1 MGRGR
6 DSRRKKSHVRRI
18 HQNRIL
24 RNDRRSCISNS
35 TRPVRI
41 AHFHRDCTNLAP
53 SDSEKILPHRLAPCD
68 RSIDSLDNSSHNNI
82 RRCDR
87 GLRTIIER
95 IDGTIKRQYLLWA
108 FPKQRNYE
116 PETSGEEAKLL
127 LLRPRILARRVQPNS
142 RMYYT
147 CLANSPNGRFRT

>member
-6 DSRRKKSHVRRI
+6 DSRRKESHVRRI

-35 TRPVRI
+35 TRPVRT
-41 AHFHRDCTNLAP
+41 AHFHRDCTNLVP
-53 SDSEKILPHRLAPCD
+53 SDSERILPHWLARRD

-87 GLRTIIER
+87 GLRAFIER
-95 IDGTIKRQYLLWA
+95 IDGTIERQYAL
-108 FPKQRNYE
+108 
-116 PETSGEEAKLL
+116 
-127 LLRPRILARRVQPNS
+127 
-142 RMYYT
+142 
-147 CLANSPNGRFRT
+147 